1 MSKKIILIV
10 DDEPTINKV
19 VQDILEPEGYEVIS
33 ATSAKEALSLLKKTK
48 VDLALLDHF
57 MPGMTG
63 VDLLEEIR
71 KDNNLKNLKCAFI
84 TAGVFKELG
93 MKWIKKL
100 GALDY
105 IKKPFQYKDLIKRVK
120 KMIG

>member
-10 DDEPTINKV
+10 DDEPIIIKV

-33 ATSAKEALSLLKKTK
+33 ATSANEALSLLRKTK

-57 MPGMTG
+57 MPNMTG
-63 VDLLEEIR
+63 VQLLEKIR
-71 KDNNLKNLKCAFI
+71 KDNKLKNLKCAFI
-84 TAGVFKELG
+84 TVGVFKELG

-100 GALDY
+100 NALDY
-105 IKKPFQYKDLIKRVK
+105 IKKPFQNKDLIERVK
-120 KMIG
+120 KMID